1 MEVLEKA
8 IERALDG
15 GWDMFGWKPALVSW
29 SIRKSDGAL
38 RVKTRVG
45 SNPPSVQTIVY
56 SLEAVIF
63 DHSFAK
69 ALWPRSD
76 NLSKTALGSGYQYHL
91 QQLAISTDRLKYLS
105 EFMEGK

>member
-38 RVKTRVG
+38 RVNIRVG

-63 DHSFAK
+63 DLDFAK
-69 ALWPRSD
+69 ALFGEGLDGGRPAWKFRIQD
-76 NLSKTALGSGYQYHL
+76 
-91 QQLAISTDRLKYLS
+91 LAISTDRLK
-105 EFMEGK
+105 